1 MIHRGLGLVRD
12 SFRNSSGSL
21 ALFAAI
27 PRASSRVSKCAA
39 ARDDGL
45 SEKLLFSLR
54 FPLTEAASLVLW
66 KTVGKLD
73 YIRDARRTREK

>member
-27 PRASSRVSKCAA
+27 PRASSRISSDVPDRSKK
-39 ARDDGL
+39 R
-45 SEKLLFSLR
+45 SQ
-54 FPLTEAASLVLW
+54 
-66 KTVGKLD
+66 
-73 YIRDARRTREK
+73 